1 MSLRINHNIA
11 AANGHRNMVKNDA
24 MVSKSLERLSSG
36 LRINRAADDAAG
48 LVISEQMRAQL
59 TGLNQAIANSEQA
72 VTLVQTAEGALD
84 ETNSLLNKARSLTL
98 HAANEGLNDQNAVVA
113 DQGELDN
120 IIDSVTRISS
130 TTQFGTKKLLDGSLG
145 SGSSKLAGLQSVQLG
160 GDYASKLAGGTV
172 VKGFNT
178 LQVTAQATQASA
190 VVTMAGAADL
200 FSGGTLAAATGTDT
214 VQKAFALS
222 INGSTLSVASGTT
235 KNQLVQQ
242 INAIGAKVGFT
253 ATLTGSAANTTLGD
267 IVLQAKD
274 YGTQVTFNVQYVSGG
289 TGASTVSTAQT
300 AGTNMAATLY
310 LYSGNNGVGGTAT
323 TGSTQTLALTASGNG
338 LRLVDGKGAVL
349 TFNAAIGIVTGA
361 AGSGGVF
368 YGAVDSTKGGA
379 TFQIGAN
386 VSQTAT
392 VTLGSSSANDIG
404 TAASGTYTSLA
415 QLKGSSLVSGNA
427 QEALKVIDKAI
438 DDVTTARGGLGAFQ
452 ANTLETSINS
462 LRVTQENLTAA
473 ESTIRDVDFASESSQ
488 FTKNNILVQASTAM
502 LAQANQLPQNVLK
515 LLG

>member
-11 AANGHRNMVKNDA
+11 AINGQNNLLKNTA
-24 MVSKSLERLSSG
+24 MASKSLERLSSG

-59 TGLNQAIANSEQA
+59 TGLHQAIANSEQA

-84 ETNSLLNKARSLTL
+84 ETNSLLNKARSLAL

-145 SGSSKLAGLQSVQLG
+145 SASSKMAGLQSVQLG
-160 GDYASKLAGGTV
+160 GDYASKLAGGSV
-172 VKGFNT
+172 VKGYNT
-178 LQVTAQATQASA
+178 LVVTAQATQASA
-190 VVTMAGAADL
+190 VVSMAGAADI
-200 FSGGTLAAATGTDT
+200 FTGGSLAAASGTET
-214 VQKAFALS
+214 VQKGFSLS
-222 INGSTLSVASGTT
+222 INGSLLTVASGTT

-253 ATLTGSAANTTLGD
+253 ATLTGASALSTLGN
-267 IVLQAKD
+267 INLQSTE
-274 YGTQVTFNVQYVSGG
+274 YGSQTTFNVQFVSGG
-289 TGASTVSTAQT
+289 TGASTVSAAQN
-300 AGTNMAATLY
+300 AGANMAATLY
-310 LYSGNNGVGGTAT
+310 LYSGDNGVGGTAT
-323 TGSTQTLALTASGNG
+323 TGSTNTLTFTASGNG

-349 TFNAAIGIVTGA
+349 TFNAAVGINSGA
-361 AGSGGVF
+361 GGTSGIY
-368 YGAVDSTKGGA
+368 YGAVDGTKGGA

-386 VSQTAT
+386 VNQTAT
-392 VTLGSSSANDIG
+392 VALGSSSANDIG

-415 QLKGSSLVSGNA
+415 QLKGSSLVAGNA

-438 DDVTTARGGLGAFQ
+438 DDVTTARGALGAFQ

-473 ESTIRDVDFASESSQ
+473 ESTIRDVDFAEESSR

-502 LAQANQLPQNVLK
+502 LAQANQLPQSVLK